1 MLKHKKFF
9 AVILFQIIIGSV
21 IFAAMFGFGGGGNE
35 LDVAYVE
42 FIRQLEAGEVSEVNL
57 SASESITFRLFDSY
71 NVYVTNNPRNPLLK
85 EQILLHGAAVN
96 ESSYYPAS
104 EFLRLFLSIVIITCI
119 IYFVFTMS
127 NGRTAKHAM
136 ALGVEDATE
145 GSGTTLTFSDIA
157 GNEEAKESAA
167 DIVDF
172 LKNPE
177 KYASY
182 GARIPAGIVFYGPP
196 GTGKTL
202 MAKAIAGEAGVPF
215 YAVSGSDFVQ
225 MYVGVGASRIR
236 ELFKKARSAG
246 KAVIFIDEIDALG
259 KKRSGGVA
267 GGNDEREQT
276 LNALLTEMSG
286 FGSET
291 GIVVLAATNRPD
303 TLDEALMRAGR
314 FDRQIEIGLPDVNA
328 RKRILE
334 YHAKSKPLAEDV
346 NLEKLARDT
355 VYFSGAMLENLLNE
369 AAIFAAKGESS
380 QITDANI
387 QKAYYTVLAGS
398 EKKDKSMISHK
409 DREITAY
416 HEAGHALMS
425 RIVASENTVAK
436 ITIIPSTKGAGGFCL
451 NIPPDKMYYS
461 KREIE
466 AKILVNYAGRVSE
479 ELIFGEDEIT
489 TGASNDIE
497 KASSLIRDFVSKY
510 CMSSPKRLVNPALF
524 GDSGGALSDGYVIAE
539 ALYEKCKS
547 ILTDNM
553 DSLKAIA
560 SALIEKETL
569 NEDDLELILS
579 KKGEAA

>member
-9 AVILFQIIIGSV
+9 AVILLQLLIGAI
-21 IFAAMFGFGGGGNE
+21 IFAALFGFRNSE
-35 LDVAYVE
+35 SEIPVTYVE
-42 FIRQLEAGEVSEVNL
+42 FLRYLEAGEVYAVNL
-57 SASESITFRLFDSY
+57 SESDRLTFKLIASSDIY
-71 NVYVTNNPRNPLLK
+71 ITNNPRNPLLT
-85 EQILLHGAAVN
+85 EQILLHGATVN
-96 ESSYYPAS
+96 EGAYYSSS
-104 EFLRLFLSIVIITCI
+104 EFLRLMLGILIITCI
-119 IYFVFTMS
+119 IYFMLTIS
-127 NGRTAKHAM
+127 NGKMAKQAM
-136 ALGVEDATE
+136 ALSAEDASQGE
-145 GSGTTLTFSDIA
+145 GSALTFSDIA

-236 ELFKKARSAG
+236 ELFKKARSSG

-259 KKRSGGVA
+259 KKRTGQGV

-286 FGSET
+286 FGGET

-303 TLDEALMRAGR
+303 TLDEALTRAGR

-334 YHAKSKPLAEDV
+334 YHAIKKPLSDDV

-355 VYFSGAMLENLLNE
+355 VFFSGAMLENLLNE
-369 AAIFAAKGESS
+369 AAIFAAKNETKT
-380 QITDANI
+380 IMDADI
-387 QKAYYTVLAGS
+387 QKAYYTVIAGS
-398 EKKDKSMISHK
+398 EKKDKSLISHK
-409 DREITAY
+409 EREITAY
-416 HEAGHALMS
+416 HEAGHALVS
-425 RIVASENTVAK
+425 RIVAPENKLAK

-497 KASSLIRDFVSKY
+497 KASALIRDLMSKY
-510 CMSSPKRLVNPALF
+510 CMSSPKRLINPNAF
-524 GDSGGALSDGYVIAE
+524 GGPSGSIDDGYVIAE

-547 ILTDNM
+547 ILSENLDT
-553 DSLKAIA
+553 LKSIA
-560 SALIEKETL
+560 EALIEKETL
-569 NEDDLELILS
+569 NDEDFEAILL
-579 KKGEAA
+579 AA